1 MLNQGVIYSVSQ
13 LSKLAG
19 VSVRTLHHYDEI
31 GLLQAKRNSSN
42 GYREYNQHDLAKLQQ
57 ILIYRELGFSLVEIT
72 KVLSAENYELISV
85 LKQQQDLL
93 HKRISDSQ
101 SMLSSLNDTLAVLEG
116 RENYEI
122 YFSGIPKEKADRWKG
137 MMSEKAGEEK
147 MSVMY
152 QRLSKL
158 SKAENKA
165 LFQDVDQWVKG
176 YIATMDKPADS
187 QEVQLMV
194 ERHFHMTEQMFKK
207 TMGDEFKG
215 LDVELYQHVMDLL
228 KQDPVTIE
236 IYEHYQQ
243 GMAEHLYQAMQYF
256 KQQNF

>member
-1 MLNQGVIYSVSQ
+1 MLNQRVIYNVSQ

-31 GLLQAKRNSSN
+31 GLLQAKRNSAN

-57 ILIYRELGFSLVEIT
+57 ILIYRELGFSLVDIT
-72 KVLSAENYELISV
+72 NVLSAEDYELISV

-93 HKRISDSQ
+93 QKRITESQ

-122 YFSGIPKEKADRWKG
+122 YFSGIPKEKAQRWKD
-137 MMSEKAGEEK
+137 MMNEKAGDEK

-165 LFQDVDQWVKG
+165 LYQDVERWMQG
-176 YIATMDKPADS
+176 FIAVMDKPVDS

-194 ERHFHMTEQMFKK
+194 KQHYQMTEQMFEK

-228 KQDPVTIE
+228 KSDQVTIE
-236 IYEHYQQ
+236 IYEHYKS
-243 GMAEHLYQAMQYF
+243 GITEHLYQAMNHF
-256 KQQNF
+256 KQKNF